1 MIVAG
6 QRLPILIATKPVD
19 FRCGHQALA
28 LIVQTELKLDPHSGV
43 TVVFRSFQCGRI
55 DSGHFRLP
63 VNSCRRLRLV
73 GPGMM
78 PGAQNGICRCD
89 VFSTGLPEEDAAMRS
104 KMGTVVPKMGTTV
117 HLAADQARYREAV
130 AAALRA
136 ELGPTH
142 QAIKTAMRWTG
153 ASERT
158 VK

>member
-1 MIVAG
+1 
-6 QRLPILIATKPVD
+6 
-19 FRCGHQALA
+19 
-28 LIVQTELKLDPHSGV
+28 
-43 TVVFRSFQCGRI
+43 
-55 DSGHFRLP
+55 
-63 VNSCRRLRLV
+63 
-73 GPGMM
+73 MM
-78 PGAQNGICRCD
+78 SGAQNGICRCD
-89 VFSTGLPEEDAAMRS
+89 VFSTGLPEEDAAMRI

-158 VK
+158 VKYWLSGERGPSGEHLILLAQHSDAVLMTILTMAERLSDSGTDVPVVLRMSLCCKTSDKN